1 MTTVRLEA
9 ATRVD
14 GEVTVPGDKSIS
26 HRALLLGAIAEGR
39 TFLGNLSPAA
49 DVAST
54 ASCLTACGAWLRPF
68 GAGQVVLDGAGVGRS
83 LSTPDAVL
91 DCGNSGTTMRLLSGV
106 LAGHTLEAVLD
117 GDASLRRRPMRRVAV
132 PLELM
137 GAEVEPTPAG
147 TAPLRIRGR
156 HPLRPLEYELPVAS
170 AQLKSAVL
178 LAALAADGST
188 TVIEPAPSRDH
199 TERLLR
205 LCEVPVTAEGGRIT
219 VVPAPLQP
227 FGLRVPGDLSS
238 AAFLLALAAA
248 RPGWRVRCPGVTLNP
263 GRTGVLEVLAAMGAE
278 VSVEPA
284 PDAGGVEPVGDVE
297 VRGARLRAV
306 RVAGD
311 LIPRLI
317 DELPVLAVLATQAE
331 GTTEIRDAAELR
343 AKESDRI
350 ALVAAGLRALGA
362 ECDEAPDGLAVHG
375 PVRLRATSLDAR
387 GDHRLAMAWA
397 VAACL
402 AEGGI
407 TTIDGAD
414 CVAVS
419 YPRFFEDLSTV
430 TGAPLSR

>member
-1 MTTVRLEA
+1 VTTVRLEA

-26 HRALLLGAIAEGR
+26 HRVLLLGALARGR
-39 TFLGNLSPAA
+39 SFLGNLSPAA

-54 ASCLTACGAWLRPF
+54 ASCLAACGAWLRPF
-68 GAGQVVLDGAGVGRS
+68 GPGKVVLDGYGVGPG
-83 LSTPDAVL
+83 LSSPETVL

-106 LAGHTLEAVLD
+106 LAGHPLEATLD

-137 GAEVEPTPAG
+137 GATVEPSATG
-147 TAPLRIRGR
+147 TAPLRVRGR
-156 HPLRPLEYELPVAS
+156 NPLIPVEYTLPVAS
-170 AQLKSAVL
+170 AQLKSLVL
-178 LAALAADGST
+178 LAGLAAEGPT
-188 TVIEPAPSRDH
+188 TVVEPAPSRDH

-205 LCEVPVTAEGGRIT
+205 LCGVGVTTDGGRVT
-219 VVPAPLQP
+219 VVPATPQP

-263 GRTGVLEVLAAMGAE
+263 GRTGVLEVLTAMGAE
-278 VSVEPA
+278 VRVEPG

-297 VRGARLRAV
+297 VRGAALRAV
-306 RVAGD
+306 TVAGD

-317 DELPVLAVLATQAE
+317 DELPVLAVLATRAE
-331 GTTEIRDAAELR
+331 GTTVIRDAAELR

-362 ECDEAPDGLAVHG
+362 ECEEAPDGLAVHG
-375 PVRLRATSLDAR
+375 PAPLRAAALDAH

-402 AEGGI
+402 CEGGGA
-407 TTIDGAD
+407 TTVDGAD

-419 YPRFFEDLSTV
+419 YPRFFDDLALV
-430 TGAPLSR
+430 TGARG